1 MRRPKG
7 GAINK
12 RSVRDLDLRGKRVL
26 VRVDF
31 NVPVKD
37 GQVTDDTRIQRALPT
52 IRHILSEG
60 GRPIL
65 VSHLGRPKGEP
76 DPTYAMDPVAERLEE
91 LLGERVLKLDEA
103 VGPEVETAL
112 DDWAEQGVV
121 LLENSRFYPGETK
134 NDPELSDQ
142 LASLADLYVDD
153 AFGAAHR
160 AHATTV
166 GVAERLEELLGE
178 PVLKLDAAVGPEVEE
193 ALDEWDGSGV
203 VLLENSRFYPG
214 ETKNDPEF
222 SDQLAAPFDLYV
234 DDAFG
239 AAHRAHATTV
249 GVAERLPA
257 AAGLLLEEEVD
268 YLDGVLEDPERP
280 FVAILGGAK
289 VSDKLGVIR
298 SLLGVADTLLVG
310 GAMCFTFFK
319 AQGYEVGNSLV
330 EEDHLEEASRLVDEA
345 GEKLVLPMD
354 VVVADEMEE
363 GAETEV
369 VGIDEIPA
377 GKMGLDIG
385 PRTVELFEE
394 HISGARTI
402 FWNGPMGVFEIDAFA
417 KGTEGVARAVARA
430 SAQGATSVIGGGD
443 SVAAVAK
450 LGLEDGMSHIS
461 TGGGASL
468 EYVEGKELPG
478 VSVLPDKG
486 N

>member
-1 MRRPKG
+1 VLGRLKG

-12 RSVRDLDLRGKRVL
+12 RSVRDLDLQGKRVL

-37 GQVTDDTRIQRALPT
+37 GQVTDDTRIRRALPT
-52 IRHILSEG
+52 IRHILFEG

-65 VSHLGRPKGEP
+65 ISHLGRPKGEP
-76 DPTYAMDPVAERLEE
+76 DPAYAMDPVAVRLEE
-91 LLGERVLKLDEA
+91 LLGEPVMKLDAA
-103 VGPEVETAL
+103 VGPEVERAL
-112 DDWAEQGVV
+112 DNWDGQGVV

-142 LASLADLYVDD
+142 LASLA
-153 AFGAAHR
+153 
-160 AHATTV
+160 
-166 GVAERLEELLGE
+166 
-178 PVLKLDAAVGPEVEE
+178 
-193 ALDEWDGSGV
+193 
-203 VLLENSRFYPG
+203 
-214 ETKNDPEF
+214 
-222 SDQLAAPFDLYV
+222 DLYV

-289 VSDKLGVIR
+289 VSDKLGVIE
-298 SLLGVADTLLVG
+298 SLLRVADTLLIG
-310 GAMCFTFFK
+310 GAMCFTFFR

-330 EEDHLEEASRLVDEA
+330 EDDYLEEAKRLAEET
-345 GEKLVLPMD
+345 GGKLVLPVD
-354 VVVADEMEE
+354 VIVAERMEE
-363 GAETEV
+363 GAEART
-369 VGIDEIPA
+369 VGVDEIPPE
-377 GKMGLDIG
+377 KMGLDIG
-385 PRTVELFEE
+385 PRSVELFEE
-394 HISGARTI
+394 RISGARTI

-417 KGTEGVARAVARA
+417 GGTEGVARAVAAA
-430 SAQGATSVIGGGD
+430 SERGATSVIGGGD
-443 SVAAVAK
+443 SVAAVGK
-450 LGLEDGMSHIS
+450 LGLEEEMSHIS

-478 VSVLPDKG
+478 VAALPEKG
-486 N
+486 A